1 MSKQNNKN
9 PEKCISPWYK
19 YLGIVIVVV
28 LTLFAIFEVESIDAL
43 DKIENI
49 SKNITENDLSVGNLL
64 IASSGSNINSDV
76 SVQFETSRNFIV
88 VDPKTGEY
96 KKYSN
101 NWNSYNINQ
110 AKNYIMKNNVG
121 AVITGTMNIDTYKIL
136 HATHVAIYTGVTGT
150 VDNAVKM
157 YKNNKILP
165 ADISQS
171 TQKNEPYSKSG
182 TRHTDRRVVL

>member
-96 KKYSN
+96 KIYSN
-101 NWNSYNINQ
+101 NWNSYNIDQ

-150 VDNAVKM
+150 VDNAVEM

-165 ADISQS
+165 VDISLS
-171 TQKNEPYSKSG
+171 TQKNEPYSKAG

>member
-1 MSKQNNKN
+1 MSQKNNKK
-9 PEKCISPWYK
+9 PEKCTSPWYK

-49 SKNITENDLSVGNLL
+49 SKNNTRKNLSVGNLL

-76 SVQFETSRNFIV
+76 AVQFETSRNFIV

-96 KKYSN
+96 KIYSN
-101 NWNSYNINQ
+101 NWNSYNIDQ
-110 AKNYIMKNNVG
+110 AKNYIMKNNVE
-121 AVITGTMNIDTYKIL
+121 AVMTGTMNIDTYNIL
-136 HATHVAIYTGVTGT
+136 HSMNVAIYTGVTGT
-150 VDNAVKM
+150 VDNAVEM
-157 YKNNKILP
+157 YKNNKIMP
-165 ADISQS
+165 ANSSQS

-182 TRHTDRRVVL
+182 ARYTDRRVVL

>member
-1 MSKQNNKN
+1 MSQKNNKK

-19 YLGIVIVVV
+19 YLGIVIVIV

-49 SKNITENDLSVGNLL
+49 SKNNTRKNLSVGNLL

-76 SVQFETSRNFIV
+76 AVQFETSRNFIV
-88 VDPKTGEY
+88 VDPTTGEY
-96 KKYSN
+96 KEYSN

-136 HATHVAIYTGVTGT
+136 HSTHVAIYTGVTGK
-150 VDNAVKM
+150 VDNAVEM

-182 TRHTDRRVVL
+182 ARYTNRRVVL

>member
-1 MSKQNNKN
+1 MSQENNKK
-9 PEKCISPWYK
+9 PEKCISPWYR

-43 DKIENI
+43 DKIENF
-49 SKNITENDLSVGNLL
+49 SKNNTRKNLSVGNLL

-76 SVQFETSRNFIV
+76 AVQFEKCRNFII
-88 VDPKTGEY
+88 VDPTTGEY

-157 YKNNKILP
+157 YKKNKLLP
-165 ADISQS
+165 ANRSQS
-171 TQKNEPYSKSG
+171 TQKNEPYSESG
-182 TRHTDRRVVL
+182 ARYTDRRVVL